1 MKEQALK
8 GVTVLDF
15 TQLLAGPYATQ
26 MLGDLGANV
35 IKIERIKTGDLFRGM
50 DFLGKKINDKV
61 SAQYMAWNRN
71 KRSIS
76 MDVRTEEGRN
86 IIYKLVETADV
97 VVENFRPGVMDRMGL
112 GYEKLK
118 SINPRIVYASNSG
131 YGTSGPY
138 VKRPGQDQ
146 LVQGL
151 CGIMTFI
158 GTKKDGPVPIAPVLA
173 DALASMN
180 LVYGILASLYRVE
193 KTGKGQKIEVDL
205 MHSML
210 SLESEAFAGLLNLDV
225 KIDRPEG
232 RIAHP
237 LYGVPYGVYEC
248 ADGYLTIAMNPFDK
262 VAKILGDS
270 ELMGY
275 MERDELFSKR
285 DEIFFKMENIMK
297 TKPVDYWLERML
309 AEDLWV
315 ARVNNMEDVANDPQ
329 VQHLGVIK
337 SYQHKLCGE
346 VRYIDSAISLSD
358 TPPAFQYAPPMIGEH
373 SREILKEYG
382 FEDSYIDKLF
392 DEGVLFEEKE

>member
-1 MKEQALK
+1 MNEQALS
-8 GVTVLDF
+8 GITVLDF

-61 SAQYMAWNRN
+61 SPQYMAWNRN

-76 MDVRTEEGRN
+76 LDVRTEEGRN
-86 IIYKLVETADV
+86 VIYKMVETADV

-118 SINPRIVYASNSG
+118 SINPKIIYASNSG

-158 GTKKDGPVPIAPVLA
+158 GTKNDGPVPIGPVLA

-205 MHSML
+205 MHSLL
-210 SLESEAFAGLLNLDV
+210 SMESEAFMGLLNLDV
-225 KIDRPEG
+225 KVERPEG

-237 LYGVPYGVYEC
+237 MYGVPYAVYEC
-248 ADGYLTIAMNPFDK
+248 ADGYMTIAMTPFDK
-262 VAKILGDS
+262 VVKVLEAP
-270 ELMGY
+270 ELLEY
-275 MERDELFSKR
+275 MERNELFTKR
-285 DEIFFKMENIMK
+285 DEIFFKMEAITK
-297 TKPVDYWLERML
+297 TKPVDYWVEKLLEL
-309 AEDLWV
+309 DVWV
-315 ARVNNMEDVANDPQ
+315 AKVNNMEDVENDPQ
-329 VQHLGVIK
+329 VQHMGVIK
-337 SYQHKLCGE
+337 SYEHKLCGN
-346 VRYIDSAISLSD
+346 VRYIDSAVSLSE
-358 TPPAFQYAPPMIGEH
+358 TPPAFQCPPPMLGEH

-382 FEDSYIDKLF
+382 YDDDAIDKMF
-392 DEGVLFEEKE
+392 DAGILYEEKA